1 MHLGAL
7 PGGAFGSSKP
17 RFRVEVVLVRNRL
30 VIPAVSGF
38 PVVGLG
44 VWVFNLLARAVDQKP
59 SPCEVGGETERPVNA
74 LLKHPLDNE
83 WALAV
88 VQGASAALISFNCL
102 ETILMQLNIPS

>member
-44 VWVFNLLARAVDQKP
+44 VWVFDLLVRAVDQKP
-59 SPCEVGGETERPVNA
+59 SPCEVGGETERSQQFFTSMHFIFPEG
-74 LLKHPLDNE
+74 DR
-83 WALAV
+83 
-88 VQGASAALISFNCL
+88 
-102 ETILMQLNIPS
+102 PSLGFRGFVEGTFVTCGS